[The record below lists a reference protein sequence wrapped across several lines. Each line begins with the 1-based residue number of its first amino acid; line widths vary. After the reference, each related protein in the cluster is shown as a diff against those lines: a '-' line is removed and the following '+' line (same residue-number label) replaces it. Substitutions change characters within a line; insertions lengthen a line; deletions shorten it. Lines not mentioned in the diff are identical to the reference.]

1 MALLGDL
8 TGVGTLGTAV
18 NGIMGKFLPDKTE
31 IEKTQI
37 AGELSLALGQM
48 QINQAEAANRTLF
61 VSGWRPFVG
70 WVCGLACAW
79 NWVGLPMANFFQPF
93 AVHWGWIDPSIP
105 KLAGADLTQMLTV
118 LMGMLGMAGWR
129 TVEKINNVAAK

>member
-18 NGIMGKFLPDKTE
+18 NGILGKFLPDKTE

-48 QINQAEAANRTLF
+48 QIDQAEAGNRTLF

-79 NWVGLPMANFFQPF
+79 NWVGLPVANFLAPV
-93 AVHWGWIDPSIP
+93 AIRLGWIATDAP
-105 KLAGADLTQMLTV
+105 KLAGADLTQMLPV